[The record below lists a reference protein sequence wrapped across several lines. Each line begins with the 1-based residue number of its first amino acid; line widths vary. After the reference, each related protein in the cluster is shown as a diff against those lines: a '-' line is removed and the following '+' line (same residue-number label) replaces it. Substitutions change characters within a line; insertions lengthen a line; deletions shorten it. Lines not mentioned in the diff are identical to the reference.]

1 MIKSF
6 MCVAHIH
13 KHIMCVAH
21 KMISFKEL
29 AHKMI
34 SFKELVFKV
43 VFKELFKVDLPS
55 QIWVFLLRWKANLWI
70 FFIKVL
76 NLAFGTARFG
86 SFFQLRFPDDS
97 FSLSA

>member
-1 MIKSF
+1 MCVAHIHKHI

-76 NLAFGTARFG
+76 NLALYTARFG
-86 SFFQLRFPDDS
+86 SFF
-97 FSLSA
+97 